1 MDYTA
6 TAAARSGA
14 SLTTAK
20 QSLLSD
26 DLSREV
32 FCVLG
37 IPIDAIDMP
46 IVLDTIQGAATNGTP
61 FLISTPNLNFLVNSL
76 SDPEFRELLLRSD
89 LCPTDGT
96 PILWIARLLGIPI
109 KRRIAG
115 SDIFEA
121 MKTRSNVDRPLKIF
135 IFGSTERVVSALAQR
150 LNYSS
155 SGLKCVGWACP
166 GFVGVDELSKDEFI
180 NLINASDADF
190 LVAALGAQKG
200 QQWLLRNHERLRVPL
215 RAHLGA
221 TINFQAG
228 AIKRAPYVVRK
239 FGLEWLWRVKEEP
252 HLFGRY
258 WHDGSV
264 LLRLLLTRVLPLAIG
279 SRGRLFRTKRGHDF
293 VILPVHNP
301 SRVTLAISG
310 DATAAAVPLAADA
323 FRKAMAAFKAIDV
336 DLSRT
341 LAVDARFFGLL
352 LMLRKQQKDRG
363 LTLNFVGMSK
373 ALTRQFKYNGLEY
386 LLSPGSQ

>member
-1 MDYTA
+1 MDYSATA
-6 TAAARSGA
+6 TARSGP
-14 SLTTAK
+14 SLTTAP
-20 QSLLSD
+20 LLCD

-32 FCVLG
+32 YCILG

-46 IVLDTIQGAATNGTP
+46 IVLDTIQGAVANGAP

-76 SDPEFRELLLRSD
+76 SDAEFRESLLRSD

-96 PILWIARLLGIPI
+96 PLLWIARLLGIPI

-121 MKTRSNVDRPLKIF
+121 IKARPDTGRPLKIF
-135 IFGSTERVVSALAQR
+135 IFGSTERVVATLSQR
-150 LNYSS
+150 LN
-155 SGLKCVGWACP
+155 SGSGSLKCVGWACP
-166 GFVGVDELSKDEFI
+166 GFVSVEELSDENFI
-180 NLINASDADF
+180 NQINSSGADF

-200 QQWLLRNHERLRVPL
+200 QQWLMRNHDRLRVPL

-221 TINFQAG
+221 TVNFQAG
-228 AIKRAPYVVRK
+228 TIKRAPYAVRK
-239 FGLEWLWRVKEEP
+239 LGFEWLWRVKEEP

-258 WHDGSV
+258 WHDGGV
-264 LLRLLLTRVLPLAIG
+264 LLRLLLTRVLPLAVS
-279 SRGRLFRTKRGHDF
+279 SRWRLLRAKRGHDF

-301 SRVTLAISG
+301 GWVTLEISG

-323 FRKAMAAFKAIDV
+323 FRKAIARQGAINV

-341 LAVDARFFGLL
+341 LSVDARFFGLL

-363 LTLNFVGMSK
+363 LTLNFVGTSK

-386 LLSPGSQ
+386 LLSPRSQ